1 MIRQFLRFLIVGG
14 VNTLASY
21 AVYLAFLYF
30 LNPYWSY
37 IASYISGIFLSY
49 ILHLKFTFRSAHR
62 MVKIASY
69 PLVYVVQFALG
80 ISILHLALKAGIAEE
95 IAPLFAVVIS
105 IPVTFF
111 MSRRIMSGGK

>member
-14 VNTLASY
+14 VNTLATY

-37 IASYISGIFLSY
+37 IAAFISGIFLSY
-49 ILHLKFTFRSAHR
+49 ILHLKFTFRTAHR

-80 ISILHLALKAGIAEE
+80 ISILHLALQAGIAEE
-95 IAPLFAVVIS
+95 IAPLFAVVAS

-111 MSRRIMSGGK
+111 MSRRIMSQ

>member
-37 IASYISGIFLSY
+37 IASFISGIFLSY
-49 ILHLKFTFRSAHR
+49 VLHLKFTFRSAHR
-62 MVKIASY
+62 TVNIASY

-80 ISILHLALKAGIAEE
+80 ILILHLALKAGIAEE

-105 IPVTFF
+105 TLVTFF
-111 MSRRIMSGGK
+111 MSRRVMSGGK